1 MLSSTAEATVQH
13 PDPSMMALGP
23 EPEPTEPAEPTE
35 APEAKGP
42 VVRLPWHVE
51 VSLLLSRAAALCGEH
66 GIDIDSFT
74 SGAWAAYVEAT
85 PGMRDQLEELQLR
98 KQLDELR
105 QHGRLPSA

>member
-1 MLSSTAEATVQH
+1 MQH
-13 PDPSMMALGP
+13 PSNPVMELDTKPTEAI
-23 EPEPTEPAEPTE
+23 EPTETNE
-35 APEAKGP
+35 ATGP

-105 QHGRLPSA
+105 QLGRLPSA